1 MPSVHRF
8 LFLLFILFSTNSQA
22 ESSSPEEVLHTMKT
36 ATRFMLDKVSDRGG
50 FVWSYLPDF
59 SRRWGEL
66 EAKPG
71 MIWIQPPGT
80 ASMGHLMLDAY
91 HATGDEFYYAAATK
105 IAGAIIYAQHDSG
118 GWNYVA
124 DFAGER
130 SLKKWYAT
138 IGKNAWRL
146 EEFHHHYGNATFD
159 DGGTA
164 EAAKFLLRLYL
175 EKSEKRYRQ
184 PLYKAIQFVLDSQY
198 PIGGW
203 PQRFPPVGHAHGKA
217 DYSSLITFNDDV
229 AAENIDFLLMC
240 YQTLGETQ
248 LREPIIR
255 AMNAFIVTQQGQPR
269 PGWALQYTLE
279 LEPAGARSYEP
290 RSLHTPT
297 TAENI
302 RQLMKFYRL
311 TGDSKFLARIP
322 EALDWLESL
331 NILDAK
337 SLEGRGY
344 PAFIDVETGKA
355 IFTHRRGS
363 NVSTGEYYLDE
374 TQGNML
380 AHYKSAADIPVQAL
394 RDAYQKVRAI
404 PPNEVNRGSPLRNS
418 VKMDLPR
425 FFTLGKVSFSD
436 LNYRAQAERLAGQ
449 NESLGDRVAK
459 LITSLNPEG
468 YWPTPLFYTTNPYI
482 GDSPHEHGGPLLED
496 YANTMVGDQWDTS
509 PYPAANPVMGI
520 STGAFIR
527 NMGVLIR
534 YLEQGFQGALP
545 ASRAGD

>member
-22 ESSSPEEVLHTMKT
+22 ESSSPEQVLHTMKT

-91 HATGDEFYYAAATK
+91 HATSDEFYYAAATK

-124 DFAGER
+124 DFGGER

-146 EEFHHHYGNATFD
+146 EEFHHYYGNATFD

-363 NVSTGEYYLDE
+363 NVSTGEYYLDD

-394 RDAYQKVRAI
+394 RDAYQTVNAI
-404 PPNEVNRGSPLRNS
+404 PPNEVNRESPLRTS

-436 LNYRAQAERLAGQ
+436 LNYRAQAERLAGR
-449 NESLGDRVAK
+449 NESIGDRVAK

-482 GDSPHEHGGPLLED
+482 GESPRDHGGPLLMD
-496 YANTMVGDQWDTS
+496 YANTMVGDEWDTS

-520 STGAFIR
+520 STGAFIQ

-534 YLEQGFQGALP
+534 YLEQGSLGTLP